1 MRDQVAVSYQA
12 CFMASSPTTHHSL
25 LVTHHSSHPLVRLAA
40 EAVEGFVRDRR
51 IIAPPDDFLEHVPQA
66 ARRAGAFVCLKA
78 RGQLRGCIGTTEPTR
93 ETLAV
98 EIIENAVAA
107 AARDPRFAP
116 VSPDELCELAITVD
130 VLSEPEPVADGAQL
144 DHRRYG
150 VIVRAGARHGVL
162 LPDIEQ
168 IDSVED
174 QLATARQKAG
184 IGHDEQVALFRF
196 EVMRYK

>member
-1 MRDQVAVSYQA
+1 MPLPHD
-12 CFMASSPTTHHSL
+12 T
-25 LVTHHSSHPLVRLAA
+25 HPLVKLAV
-40 EAVEGFVRDRR
+40 EAVKIFVRDRR
-51 IIAPPDDFLEHVPQA
+51 IIAPPEELLSRHPQA

-78 RGQLRGCIGTTEPTR
+78 RGLLRGCIGTTEPTR

-107 AARDPRFAP
+107 ATRDPRFDP
-116 VSPDELCELAITVD
+116 VDIDELAELAITVD
-130 VLSEPEPVADGAQL
+130 VLSKPEPVADRSQL

-168 IDSVED
+168 IGSVEE
-174 QLATARQKAG
+174 QLAVARQKAG
-184 IGHDEQVALFRF
+184 IGSGEIIELFRF
-196 EVMRYK
+196 EVTRYR

>member
-1 MRDQVAVSYQA
+1 MTD
-12 CFMASSPTTHHSL
+12 HSR
-25 LVTHHSSHPLVRLAA
+25 HPLVALAV
-40 EAVEGFVRDRR
+40 EAVEGFVRERR
-51 IIAPPDDFLEHVPQA
+51 IIAPPDDFLERVPQA

-116 VSPDELCELAITVD
+116 VSLEELFELAVTVD
-130 VLSEPEPVADGAQL
+130 VLSEPEPVADATQL

-150 VIVRAGARHGVL
+150 VIVRAGARQGVL
-162 LPDIEQ
+162 LPDLEQ
-168 IDSVED
+168 IESVQD
-174 QLATARQKAG
+174 QLETARQKAG
-184 IGHDEQVALFRF
+184 IGHSDRIELFRF
-196 EVMRYK
+196 EVVRYK

>member
-1 MRDQVAVSYQA
+1 MD
-12 CFMASSPTTHHSL
+12 SSPISNHGSRITRPSL
-25 LVTHHSSHPLVRLAA
+25 HPLVALAV

-51 IIAPPDDFLEHVPQA
+51 IIAPPDDFLARFPLA

-116 VSPDELCELAITVD
+116 VSLEELYELAVTVD
-130 VLSEPEPVADGAQL
+130 VLSEPEPVADDAQL

-168 IDSVED
+168 IDSVQD

-184 IGHDEQVALFRF
+184 IGHDELVELFRF
-196 EVMRYK
+196 EVVRYR

>member
-1 MRDQVAVSYQA
+1 MTR
-12 CFMASSPTTHHSL
+12 PSL
-25 LVTHHSSHPLVRLAA
+25 HPLVALAL
-40 EAVEGFVRDRR
+40 EAVEGIVRDRR
-51 IIAPPDDFLEHVPQA
+51 IIAPPDDFLEHYPQA

-130 VLSEPEPVADGAQL
+130 VLSEPELVADGAQL
-144 DHRRYG
+144 NHRRYG
-150 VIVRAGARHGVL
+150 VIVQTGARHGVL

-168 IDSVED
+168 IDSVQE
-174 QLATARQKAG
+174 QIEAVRRKAG
-184 IGHDEQVALFRF
+184 IGPDEPVQLFRF
-196 EVMRYK
+196 EVTRYHSHKA

>member
-1 MRDQVAVSYQA
+1 MTDR
-12 CFMASSPTTHHSL
+12 SL
-25 LVTHHSSHPLVRLAA
+25 HPLVKLATD
-40 EAVEGFVRDRR
+40 AVEGFVRDRR
-51 IIAPPDDFLEHVPQA
+51 IIAPPDDFLDLHPQA

-93 ETLAV
+93 ETLAM

-107 AARDPRFAP
+107 ATRDPRFAP
-116 VSPDELCELAITVD
+116 VSLEELYELAVTVD
-130 VLSEPEPVADGAQL
+130 VLSEPEPVPDDAHL
-144 DHRRYG
+144 DHLRYG

-168 IDSVED
+168 IDSVQD

-184 IGHDEQVALFRF
+184 IAHDEPVELFRF
-196 EVMRYK
+196 EVARYT

>member
-1 MRDQVAVSYQA
+1 
-12 CFMASSPTTHHSL
+12 MARPSL
-25 LVTHHSSHPLVRLAA
+25 HPLVALAA
-40 EAVEGFVRDRR
+40 EAVEAFVRDRR
-51 IIAPPDDFLEHVPQA
+51 IIAPPGDFLEQYPQA

-107 AARDPRFAP
+107 ATRDPRFDP
-116 VSPDELCELAITVD
+116 VRAEELFDLEITVD
-130 VLSEPEPVADGAQL
+130 VLSEPEPVADETRL

-150 VIVRAGARHGVL
+150 VIVQAGARHGVL

-168 IDSVED
+168 IESVRD
-174 QLATARQKAG
+174 QVATARLKAG
-184 IGHDEQVALFRF
+184 IGPDEAAELFRF
-196 EVMRYK
+196 EVTRYHS